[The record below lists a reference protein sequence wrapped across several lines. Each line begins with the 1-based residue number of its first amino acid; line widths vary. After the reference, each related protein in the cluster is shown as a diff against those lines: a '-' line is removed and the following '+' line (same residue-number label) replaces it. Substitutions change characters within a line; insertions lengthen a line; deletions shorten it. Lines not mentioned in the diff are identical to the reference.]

1 MNRPPRFILD
11 APPNPDGSAVV
22 SGTEM
27 HHMRDV
33 MRLGPDAEVTVLAP
47 DGSEYVA
54 RIARFEKDAALLT
67 VSSRKVARA
76 LPGGPDLI
84 AAAAVVKGPRM
95 DFLVE
100 KAAELGVTELWP
112 VMCAR
117 GVVRAPG
124 EERLARWR
132 RLAAAATKQSLSP
145 TRMQVR
151 NPVSF
156 ADLVESVPE
165 DTLAVICTPRGAA
178 LAPVVR
184 HSTARRVLV
193 ATGPEGDFD
202 PTELELA
209 RDGGFIEARLGATR
223 LRSETAMLAAL
234 AIVAGALDELPE
246 GD

>member
-22 SGTEM
+22 SGAEM

-33 MRLGPDAEVTVLAP
+33 MRLGADAEVTVLAP
-47 DGSEYVA
+47 DGCEYLA
-54 RIARFEKDAALLT
+54 RIARFEKDAAILT
-67 VSSRKVARA
+67 VSSRKAKRTA
-76 LPGGPDLI
+76 GMPGLI

-100 KAAELGVTELWP
+100 KAAELGVAELWP

-132 RLAAAATKQSLSP
+132 RLATAATKQSLSP

-151 NPVSF
+151 NPIAF

-184 HSTARRVLV
+184 HSTAHRVLV

-234 AIVAGALDELPE
+234 AIVAGAFDELPE